1 MLDISLTSKSIDFAH
16 ATLAIPNG
24 VSGHV
29 SHATLADSLHES
41 SYCHSHPLVINQQWK
56 ILKIVA
62 EFPNLWKHLEHEH
75 MFHLN
80 ITTWPI
86 LDTLQKMTNS

>member
-1 MLDISLTSKSIDFAH
+1 MLDISLTSKSIESTCDS
-16 ATLAIPNG
+16 AIPNG

-41 SYCHSHPLVINQQWK
+41 SYCHSHPLAINQQWK

-62 EFPNLWKHLEHEH
+62 EFPNL
-75 MFHLN
+75 
-80 ITTWPI
+80 
-86 LDTLQKMTNS
+86 